1 MEQAQISDSNLNF
14 VKSFEKYDL
23 GLHGLRMPVFDI
35 DEKHKTKLNLPT
47 SASNFEFLRE
57 LAREGFKKLNLPKG
71 SELQKK
77 YIERAR
83 YELDILTELEFIDY
97 IVLIWDVVNYCREA
111 NIPTGPG
118 RGSCA
123 GSLILFL
130 IDVTKID
137 PIKYDLFFERF
148 ISKARAKKTVIDGV
162 TYFDGSL
169 FPDVDLDICYYN
181 RSKVINYLEEKFKGK
196 TSKILTLN
204 TLSSKLC
211 IKESGKTVAEKQEVE
226 MNDVSSFIPKLF
238 GQVRSLEEA
247 VVESEKFAKWTQE
260 NEEVYKI
267 ALKLQNLIKNK
278 GVHPSGLLLSHSEL
292 ENSCP
297 TELSSDK
304 QVVSSYDMNNITAY
318 NVKLDL
324 LGLRGVSVVDD
335 VCKSL
340 GIRYEDIDV
349 NDNFIYQKLQDLKNP
364 HGLFQIE
371 AETNFKVCQKVKPKN
386 LEQLSGVLALARPGA
401 LQFIDQYANY
411 TNNNHYES
419 IHPFFDDI
427 LGVTGGVCLYQ
438 EQLMKMVSKVGF
450 SLDEAE
456 IVRRCVG
463 KKKVDE
469 MKQWEQKIKDKI
481 VEQKLDP
488 KIGEILWK
496 IANDS
501 ANYQFNKSHSVAYAA
516 LAAISIYLKFKYPQ
530 QFFLSLLKMSKHEP
544 DPIGEISKIEKE
556 LAYFDIKLLPPH
568 LLKSKEEFAV
578 ENNDIRFGLLS
589 VKGISE
595 KTITA
600 VNQFRG
606 EFKNK
611 FDIFET
617 ASQVSLNIGVLC
629 SLIQAGAL
637 DGDFKQSRSK
647 LVYEAQLWNLLTEKE
662 KVNAKLFADQFEY
675 DLVKIVI
682 HLTQAKDAKGKLY
695 IKESRLD
702 TLRKKAD
709 PYKKIYELNSKSESF
724 ANWFYENSIIGYSV
738 KNKLRDVFINKKEDL
753 VFIKDI
759 ERFPEK
765 DYVAF
770 IGVVK
775 ECKMGVSREKKT
787 RYFKMQISDET
798 ATINTMV
805 FSENIDLMQSLNNK
819 TPEEEDIVIVIG
831 QKFTDSVFAKTVA
844 IQTHKVYTKLSQLK
858 ADKNT

>member
-1 MEQAQISDSNLNF
+1 MNF
-14 VKSFEKYDL
+14 SKDFQKYDL
-23 GLHGLRMPVFDI
+23 GLHGLRMPVFEI
-35 DEKHKTKLNLPT
+35 DQRHKSRLNLVAAT
-47 SASNFEFLRE
+47 TNYDFLRS
-57 LAREGFKKLNLPKG
+57 LAREGFYKLNLEKG
-71 SELQKK
+71 SELYKK
-77 YIERAR
+77 YVDRVN
-83 YELDILTELEFIDY
+83 YELQILQELEFIDY
-97 IVLIWDVVNYCREA
+97 IILIWDVINYCREN

-123 GSLILFL
+123 GSLLLFL

-137 PIKYDLFFERF
+137 PIKYELFFERF

-181 RSKVINYLEEKFKGK
+181 RYKVIAYLEEKFKGK

-211 IKESGKTVAEKQEVE
+211 IKESGKVVAEKQESE
-226 MNDVSSFIPKLF
+226 MNDVSSYIPKLF
-238 GQVRSLEEA
+238 GQVKSLEEA
-247 VVESEKFAKWTQE
+247 VTESEKFAEWASE

-267 ALKLQNLIKNK
+267 ALKLQNLNKNK
-278 GVHPSGLLLSHSEL
+278 GVHPSGLLLAHSPL
-292 ENSCP
+292 EESCP
-297 TELSSDK
+297 VELSSDK
-304 QVVSSYDMNNITAY
+304 QAVSSYDMNNVTAY
-318 NVKLDL
+318 NIKLDL

-349 NDNFIYQKLQDLKNP
+349 NDVFIYQQLQDFKLP

-401 LQFIDQYANY
+401 LQFIDKYANY

-463 KKKVDE
+463 KKKVEE
-469 MKQWEQKIKDKI
+469 MKEWEQKIKDKI
-481 VEQKLDP
+481 SQQKLDP
-488 KIGEILWK
+488 KIGEVLWR

-556 LAYFDIKLLPPH
+556 LSYFNIKLLPPH
-568 LLKSKEEFAV
+568 LLKSKEEFCIEG
-578 ENNDIRFGLLS
+578 ENIRFGLLS

-595 KTITA
+595 KTIKA
-600 VNQFRG
+600 VNEFRG

-617 ASQVSLNIGVLC
+617 ASQANLNIGVLC
-629 SLIQAGAL
+629 ALIQAGAL

-647 LVYEAQLWNLLTEKE
+647 IVYEAQLWNVLTNKE
-662 KVNAKLFADQFEY
+662 KVNAKLFGENFDY
-675 DLVKIVI
+675 DLVKILM
-682 HLTQAKDAKGKLY
+682 HMKDNKDVQGKPY
-695 IKESRLD
+695 IKESRLQ
-702 TLRKKAD
+702 TLRTKAD
-709 PYKKIYELNSKSESF
+709 PYKKIYEINSKSESF
-724 ANWFYENSIIGYSV
+724 ANWYYENSIIGYSV
-738 KNKLRDVFINKKEDL
+738 RNKLREVFISKKDDL
-753 VFIKDI
+753 VYIKDI
-759 ERFPEK
+759 ADFAEK
-765 DYVAF
+765 DEVSF
-770 IGVVK
+770 IGVIQ
-775 ECKMGVSREKKT
+775 ECKSGVSREKKT

-798 ATINTMV
+798 SAINTMI
-805 FSENIDLMQSLNNK
+805 FADKIDDMQGLNNRMPK
-819 TPEEEDIVIVIG
+819 EEDIVIVVG
-831 QKFTDSVFAKTVA
+831 QKFGDSVFARTVA
-844 IQTHKVYTKLSQLK
+844 IQTHTVYTKLSQLK
-858 ADKNT
+858 AEKNN

>member
-1 MEQAQISDSNLNF
+1 MEQTEIPNRSMNF
-14 VKSFEKYDL
+14 SKDFQKYDL
-23 GLHGLRMPVFDI
+23 GLHGLRMPVFEI
-35 DEKHKTKLNLPT
+35 DQRHKSRLNLVAAT
-47 SASNFEFLRE
+47 TNYDFLRS
-57 LAREGFKKLNLPKG
+57 LAREGFYKLNLEKG
-71 SELQKK
+71 SELYKR
-77 YIERAR
+77 YVDRVN
-83 YELDILTELEFIDY
+83 YELQILQELEFIDY
-97 IVLIWDVVNYCREA
+97 IILIWDVINYCREN

-123 GSLILFL
+123 GSLLLFL

-137 PIKYDLFFERF
+137 PIKYELFFERF
-148 ISKARAKKTVIDGV
+148 ISKARAKKTVIDGF

-181 RSKVINYLEEKFKGK
+181 RYKVIAYLEEKFKGK

-211 IKESGKTVAEKQEVE
+211 IKESGKVVAEKQESE
-226 MNDVSSFIPKLF
+226 MNDVSSYIPKLF
-238 GQVRSLEEA
+238 GQVKSLEEA
-247 VVESEKFAKWTQE
+247 VTESEKFAEWASE

-267 ALKLQNLIKNK
+267 ALKLQNLNKNK
-278 GVHPSGLLLSHSEL
+278 GVHPSGLLLAHSPL
-292 ENSCP
+292 EESCP
-297 TELSSDK
+297 VELSSDK
-304 QVVSSYDMNNITAY
+304 QAVSSYDMNNVTAY
-318 NVKLDL
+318 NIKLDL

-349 NDNFIYQKLQDLKNP
+349 NDVFIYQQLQDFKLP

-401 LQFIDQYANY
+401 LQFIDKYANY

-463 KKKVDE
+463 KKKVEE
-469 MKQWEQKIKDKI
+469 MKEWEQKIKDKI
-481 VEQKLDP
+481 SQQKLDP
-488 KIGEILWK
+488 KIGEVLWR

-556 LAYFDIKLLPPH
+556 LSYFNIKLLPPH
-568 LLKSKEEFAV
+568 LLKSKEEFCIEG
-578 ENNDIRFGLLS
+578 ENIRFGLLS

-595 KTITA
+595 KTIKA
-600 VNQFRG
+600 VNEFRG

-617 ASQVSLNIGVLC
+617 ASQANLNIGVLC
-629 SLIQAGAL
+629 ALIQAGAL

-647 LVYEAQLWNLLTEKE
+647 IVYEAQLWNVLTNKE
-662 KVNAKLFADQFEY
+662 KVNAKLFGENFDY
-675 DLVKIVI
+675 DLVKILM
-682 HLTQAKDAKGKLY
+682 HMKDNKDVQGKPY
-695 IKESRLD
+695 IKESRLQ
-702 TLRKKAD
+702 TLRTKAD
-709 PYKKIYELNSKSESF
+709 PYKKIYEINSKSESF
-724 ANWFYENSIIGYSV
+724 ANWYYENSIIGYSV
-738 KNKLRDVFINKKEDL
+738 RNKLREVFISKKDDL
-753 VFIKDI
+753 VYIKDI
-759 ERFPEK
+759 ADFAEK
-765 DYVAF
+765 DEVSF
-770 IGVVK
+770 IGVIQ
-775 ECKMGVSREKKT
+775 ECKSGVSREKKT

-798 ATINTMV
+798 SAINTMI
-805 FSENIDLMQSLNNK
+805 FADKIDDMQGLNNRMPK
-819 TPEEEDIVIVIG
+819 EEDIVIVVG
-831 QKFTDSVFAKTVA
+831 QKFGDSVFARTVA
-844 IQTHKVYTKLSQLK
+844 IQTHTVYTKLSQLK
-858 ADKNT
+858 AEKNN

>member
-1 MEQAQISDSNLNF
+1 MEQTEIPNRSMNF
-14 VKSFEKYDL
+14 SKDFQKYDL
-23 GLHGLRMPVFDI
+23 GLHGLRMPVFEI
-35 DEKHKTKLNLPT
+35 DQRHKSRLNLVAAT
-47 SASNFEFLRE
+47 TNYDFLRS
-57 LAREGFKKLNLPKG
+57 LAREGFYKLNLEKG
-71 SELQKK
+71 SELYKR
-77 YIERAR
+77 YVDRVN
-83 YELDILTELEFIDY
+83 YELQILQELEFIDY
-97 IVLIWDVVNYCREA
+97 IILIWDVINYCREN

-123 GSLILFL
+123 GSLLLFL

-137 PIKYDLFFERF
+137 PIKYELFFERF

-181 RSKVINYLEEKFKGK
+181 RYKVIAYLEEKFKGK

-211 IKESGKTVAEKQEVE
+211 IKESGKVLAEKQESE
-226 MNDVSSFIPKLF
+226 MNDVSSYIPKLF
-238 GQVRSLEEA
+238 GQVKSLEEA
-247 VVESEKFAKWTQE
+247 ITESEKFAEWASE

-267 ALKLQNLIKNK
+267 ALKLQNLNKNK
-278 GVHPSGLLLSHSEL
+278 GVHPSGLLLAHSPL
-292 ENSCP
+292 EESCP
-297 TELSSDK
+297 VELSSDK
-304 QVVSSYDMNNITAY
+304 QAVSSYDMNNVTAY
-318 NVKLDL
+318 NIKLDL

-349 NDNFIYQKLQDLKNP
+349 NDVFIYQQLQDFKLP

-401 LQFIDQYANY
+401 LQFIDKYANY

-463 KKKVDE
+463 KKKVEE
-469 MKQWEQKIKDKI
+469 MKEWEQKIKDKI
-481 VEQKLDP
+481 SQQKLDP
-488 KIGEILWK
+488 KIGEVLWR

-556 LAYFDIKLLPPH
+556 LSYFNIKLLPPH
-568 LLKSKEEFAV
+568 LLKSKEEFCIEG
-578 ENNDIRFGLLS
+578 ENIRFGLLS

-595 KTITA
+595 KTIKA
-600 VNQFRG
+600 VNEFRG

-617 ASQVSLNIGVLC
+617 ASQANLNIGVLC
-629 SLIQAGAL
+629 ALIQAGAL

-647 LVYEAQLWNLLTEKE
+647 IVYEAQLWNVLTNKE
-662 KVNAKLFADQFEY
+662 KVNAKLFGENFDY
-675 DLVKIVI
+675 DLVKILM
-682 HLTQAKDAKGKLY
+682 HMKDNKDVQGKPY
-695 IKESRLD
+695 IKESRLQ
-702 TLRKKAD
+702 TLRTKAD
-709 PYKKIYELNSKSESF
+709 PYKKIYEINSKSESF
-724 ANWFYENSIIGYSV
+724 ANWYYENSIIGYSV
-738 KNKLRDVFINKKEDL
+738 RNKLREVFISKKDDL
-753 VFIKDI
+753 VYIKDI
-759 ERFPEK
+759 ADFAEK
-765 DYVAF
+765 DEVSF
-770 IGVVK
+770 IGVIQ
-775 ECKMGVSREKKT
+775 ECKSGVSREKKT

-798 ATINTMV
+798 SAINTMI
-805 FSENIDLMQSLNNK
+805 FADKIDDMQGLNNRMPK
-819 TPEEEDIVIVIG
+819 EEDIVIVVG
-831 QKFTDSVFAKTVA
+831 QKFGDSVFARTVA
-844 IQTHKVYTKLSQLK
+844 IQTHTVYTKLSQLK
-858 ADKNT
+858 AEKNN

>member
-1 MEQAQISDSNLNF
+1 MEQTEIPNRSMNF
-14 VKSFEKYDL
+14 SKDFQKYDL
-23 GLHGLRMPVFDI
+23 GLHGLRMPVFEI
-35 DEKHKTKLNLPT
+35 DQRHKSRLNLVAAT
-47 SASNFEFLRE
+47 TNYDFLRS
-57 LAREGFKKLNLPKG
+57 LAREGFYKLNLEKG
-71 SELQKK
+71 SELYKR
-77 YIERAR
+77 YVDRVN
-83 YELDILTELEFIDY
+83 YELQILQELEFIDY
-97 IVLIWDVVNYCREA
+97 IILIWDVINYCREN

-123 GSLILFL
+123 GSLLLFL

-137 PIKYDLFFERF
+137 PIKYELFFERF

-181 RSKVINYLEEKFKGK
+181 RYKVITYLEEKFKGK

-211 IKESGKTVAEKQEVE
+211 IKESGKVVAEKQESE
-226 MNDVSSFIPKLF
+226 MNDVSSYIPKLF
-238 GQVRSLEEA
+238 GQVKSLEEA
-247 VVESEKFAKWTQE
+247 VTESEKFAEWASE

-267 ALKLQNLIKNK
+267 ALKLQNLNKNK
-278 GVHPSGLLLSHSEL
+278 GVHPSGLLLAHSPL
-292 ENSCP
+292 EESCP
-297 TELSSDK
+297 VELSSDK
-304 QVVSSYDMNNITAY
+304 QAVSSYDMNNVTAY
-318 NVKLDL
+318 NIKLDL

-349 NDNFIYQKLQDLKNP
+349 NDVFIYQQLQDFKLP

-401 LQFIDQYANY
+401 LQFIDKYANY

-463 KKKVDE
+463 KKKVEE
-469 MKQWEQKIKDKI
+469 MKEWEQKIKDKI
-481 VEQKLDP
+481 SQQKLDP
-488 KIGEILWK
+488 KIGEVLWR

-556 LAYFDIKLLPPH
+556 LSYFNIKLLPPH
-568 LLKSKEEFAV
+568 LLKSKEEFCIEG
-578 ENNDIRFGLLS
+578 ENIRFGLLS

-595 KTITA
+595 KTIKA
-600 VNQFRG
+600 VNEFRG

-617 ASQVSLNIGVLC
+617 ASQANLNIGVLC
-629 SLIQAGAL
+629 ALIQAGAL

-647 LVYEAQLWNLLTEKE
+647 IVYEAQLWNVLTNKE
-662 KVNAKLFADQFEY
+662 KVNAKLFGENFDY
-675 DLVKIVI
+675 DLVKILM
-682 HLTQAKDAKGKLY
+682 HMKDNKDVQGKPY
-695 IKESRLD
+695 IKESRLQ
-702 TLRKKAD
+702 TLRTKAD
-709 PYKKIYELNSKSESF
+709 PYKKIYEINSKSESF
-724 ANWFYENSIIGYSV
+724 ANWYYENSIIGYSV
-738 KNKLRDVFINKKEDL
+738 RNKLREVFISKKDDL
-753 VFIKDI
+753 VYIKDI
-759 ERFPEK
+759 ADFAEK
-765 DYVAF
+765 DEVSF
-770 IGVVK
+770 IGVIQ
-775 ECKMGVSREKKT
+775 ECKSGVSREKKT

-798 ATINTMV
+798 SAINTMI
-805 FSENIDLMQSLNNK
+805 FADKIDDMQGLNNRMPK
-819 TPEEEDIVIVIG
+819 EEDIVIVVG
-831 QKFTDSVFAKTVA
+831 QKFGDSVFARTVA
-844 IQTHKVYTKLSQLK
+844 IQTHTVYTKLSQLK
-858 ADKNT
+858 AEKNN

>member
-1 MEQAQISDSNLNF
+1 MEQTEIPNRSMNF
-14 VKSFEKYDL
+14 SKDFQKYDL
-23 GLHGLRMPVFDI
+23 GLHGLRMPVFEI
-35 DEKHKTKLNLPT
+35 DQRHKTRLKLPDST
-47 SASNFEFLRE
+47 SNYDFLRS
-57 LAREGFKKLNLPKG
+57 LAREGFYKLNLEKG
-71 SELQKK
+71 SNLYKRYIDRVNYELQ
-77 YIERAR
+77 
-83 YELDILTELEFIDY
+83 ILQELEFIDY
-97 IVLIWDVVNYCREA
+97 IILIWDVINYCREN

-123 GSLILFL
+123 GSLLLFL

-137 PIKYDLFFERF
+137 PIKYELFFERF

-181 RSKVINYLEEKFKGK
+181 RYKVIAYLEEKFKGK

-211 IKESGKTVAEKQEVE
+211 IKESGKVVAEKQESE
-226 MNDVSSFIPKLF
+226 MNDVSSYIPKLF
-238 GQVRSLEEA
+238 GQVKSLEEA
-247 VVESEKFAKWTQE
+247 VTESEKFAEWASQ
-260 NEEVYKI
+260 NDEVYKI
-267 ALKLQNLIKNK
+267 ALKLQNLNKNK
-278 GVHPSGLLLSHSEL
+278 GVHPSGLLLAHSPL
-292 ENSCP
+292 EESCP
-297 TELSSDK
+297 VELSSDK
-304 QVVSSYDMNNITAY
+304 QAVSSYDMNNVTAY
-318 NVKLDL
+318 NIKLDL

-349 NDNFIYQKLQDLKNP
+349 NDVFIYQQLQDFKLP

-401 LQFIDQYANY
+401 LQFIDKYANY
-411 TNNNHYES
+411 TNNDHYES

-463 KKKVDE
+463 KKKVEE
-469 MKQWEQKIKDKI
+469 MKEWEQKIKDKI
-481 VEQKLDP
+481 SQQKLDP
-488 KIGEILWK
+488 KIGEVLWR

-556 LAYFDIKLLPPH
+556 LVYFNIKLLPPH
-568 LLKSKEEFAV
+568 LLKSKEEFCI
-578 ENNDIRFGLLS
+578 EGDNIRFGLLS

-595 KTITA
+595 KTIMA
-600 VNQFRG
+600 VNEFRG

-617 ASQVSLNIGVLC
+617 ASQANLNIGVLC
-629 SLIQAGAL
+629 ALIQAGAL

-647 LVYEAQLWNLLTEKE
+647 IVYEAQLWNVLTNKE
-662 KVNAKLFADQFEY
+662 KVNAKLFGESFDY
-675 DLVKIVI
+675 DLVKILM
-682 HLTQAKDAKGKLY
+682 HMKDNKDVQGKPY
-695 IKESRLD
+695 IKESRLQ
-702 TLRKKAD
+702 TMRTKAE
-709 PYKKIYELNSKSESF
+709 PYKKIYEINSKSESF

-738 KNKLRDVFINKKEDL
+738 RNKLREVFISKKDDL
-753 VFIKDI
+753 VYIKDI
-759 ERFPEK
+759 ADFAEK
-765 DYVAF
+765 DEVCF
-770 IGVVK
+770 IGVIQ
-775 ECKMGVSREKKT
+775 ECKSGVSREKKT

-798 ATINTMV
+798 GAVNTMI
-805 FSENIDLMQSLNNK
+805 FSDKIDDMQNLNNRMPK
-819 TPEEEDIVIVIG
+819 EEDIVIVTG
-831 QKFTDSVFAKTVA
+831 QKFGDSVFARMVA
-844 IQTHKVYTKLSQLK
+844 IQTHTVYTKLSQLK
-858 ADKNT
+858 AEKNN